1 LGTSVSL
8 VSLDLLTFLRGFT
21 VLL

>member
-8 VSLDLLTFLRGFT
+8 VSLDLLTFLRSFT